1 MTSDSLNW
9 LSSAAVQTVSLL
21 AVVGML
27 QACSAPSRLDAVP
40 ADRTADAVIPG
51 LPDARADSITDFEYF
66 RRVGIESVRR
76 EKAYLMEQGHTGP
89 LPPAHYLAISGGGDN
104 GAFGAGL
111 LVGWTEAGDRPM
123 FKLVTGISTGAL
135 IAPFAFLGPKYDAKL
150 REVFTTISPDD
161 VYESRGYLEI
171 LFSDAAADSAPLWN
185 LVSRVADQDMLDAI
199 AVEYAKGRGL
209 LVATTD
215 LDARRAVVWNIG
227 AIAESGHPKALELF
241 HSILIASAAIPGA
254 FPPVM
259 FDVEVDGTPYQEMH
273 VDGGTMAQ
281 TFVYPPTVNLAEVVK
296 QAGIQR
302 ERHLYIIRNAGLD
315 PAWASVERDIFSIA
329 GRAISSLTHTQGIG
343 DLYRLYVQAERD
355 GVDYNLAFIP
365 SDFKL
370 VHEEEFDTEFMRQLF
385 DHGYELSKANY
396 RWWKHPPDFETT
408 D

>member
-209 LVATTD
+209 LVGTTD